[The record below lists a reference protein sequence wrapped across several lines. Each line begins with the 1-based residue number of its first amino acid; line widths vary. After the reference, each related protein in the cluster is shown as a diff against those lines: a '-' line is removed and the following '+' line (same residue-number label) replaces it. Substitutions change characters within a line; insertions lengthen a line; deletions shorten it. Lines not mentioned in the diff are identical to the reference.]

1 MEMHSTEIGQISEAL
16 AKAQGQ
22 IQGAMED
29 SKNPFFKSDYADL
42 TSVWKACKKPLSEN
56 GLAVFQ
62 SLIYDNGI
70 QFVITT
76 LSHSSGQWFKSMMQV
91 KPNKDDMQA
100 LGAAI
105 TYARRFSLSALIG
118 MYPKG
123 EDDDAEST
131 MDRDEKPI
139 NLVIPHGYD
148 HKKVDQY
155 IDGLSKHY
163 GKGPSTIKKQAMDN
177 PKSFWDAYDV
187 WLAKKEKTTSPTG

>member
-1 MEMHSTEIGQISEAL
+1 MDMHSQEIGQISEAL

-22 IQGAMED
+22 IQGALED

-62 SLIYDNGI
+62 SLIYEGGV
-70 QFVITT
+70 QFVLTT
-76 LSHSSGQWFKSMMQV
+76 LSHSSGQWFKSLMQV
-91 KPNKDDMQA
+91 KPNKEDMQA

-131 MDRDEKPI
+131 IDPATRFI
-139 NLVIPHGYD
+139 IPDKYD
-148 HKKVDQY
+148 AKKVDQY
-155 IDGLSKHY
+155 IDGLCKHY
-163 GKGPSTIKKQAMDN
+163 GHGPSKIKSQAMEN
-177 PKSFWDAYDV
+177 LKSFWESYES
-187 WLAKKEKTTSPTG
+187 WLIKKEKTTSI

>member
-1 MEMHSTEIGQISEAL
+1 MHSQEIGQISEAL

-22 IQGAMED
+22 MQGALED

-42 TSVWKACKKPLSEN
+42 TSVWKACRKPLSEN

-62 SLIYDNGI
+62 SLIYENGV

-76 LSHSSGQWFKSMMQV
+76 ISHSSGQWFKSMMHV

-105 TYARRFSLSALIG
+105 TYARRFSLNALIG

-131 MDRDEKPI
+131 MDRFI
-139 NLVIPHGYD
+139 IPDGYD
-148 HKKVDQY
+148 PKKVDQY

-163 GKGPSTIKKQAMDN
+163 GKAPSTIKKQAMDN
-177 PKSFWDAYDV
+177 PKSFWESYEA
-187 WLAKKEKTTSPTG
+187 WLNKKEKTTSPTG